1 MSVDR
6 FDWFHA
12 SKHQGLL
19 ESLRQRSI
27 DKDFKLKAM
36 SAPKSRERALRWS
49 RENPDKARENVG
61 RRRSRKIHGVDT
73 LSPDDLAI
81 MRTIYKV
88 SDRVS
93 KCLGIKHHVDHIM
106 PLSRGGRH
114 RPSNL
119 QAIPATLNHWKSS
132 KTPQEFS
139 EVLKLHG
146 IIVE

>member
-6 FDWFHA
+6 FNWFHD

-27 DKDFKLKAM
+27 DKDLKLKATN
-36 SAPKSRERALRWS
+36 APKSRERATRWS

-73 LSPDDLAI
+73 LSKDDRAI
-81 MRTIYKV
+81 MRTIYRV
-88 SDRVS
+88 SDRVGN
-93 KCLGIKHHVDHIM
+93 CLGIKHQVDHIM

-114 RPSNL
+114 CPSNL
-119 QAIPATLNHWKSS
+119 QAIPATLNHWKGG
-132 KTPQEFS
+132 KTPSEFA

-146 IIVE
+146 FIVE